1 MRGNTNILIA
11 VPIFNEERYVEPVLR
26 EIRKYARVSALAAK
40 VNVRVLVVDD
50 GSTDSTP
57 AILRSLAD
65 RGQLDLL
72 QHPENRGYG
81 QSLID
86 AFNFA
91 AENQYDW
98 VITMDC
104 DEQHEP
110 CRIPIFVDEC
120 LRADQG
126 GADIISG
133 SRYLAKSSVEADL
146 PPEDRR
152 SINRTMTDLLNSI
165 LNLKL
170 TDSFC
175 GFKAH
180 RVSAMQKLNLNI
192 PGYAFPMQFWV
203 QAVNAGLQI
212 TEIPV
217 RLIYKDATRHF
228 GGLLDDPSL
237 RLQHYLEVF
246 SQELRALRIT
256 GAPLVPT
263 IETMS
268 SCCCRS

>member
-1 MRGNTNILIA
+1 MNILIA
-11 VPIFNEERYVEPVLR
+11 VPIFNEERYVSPVLR
-26 EIRKYARVSALAAK
+26 EIRKYARASAIAAK
-40 VNVRVLVVDD
+40 VNVRILVVDD

-57 AILRSLAD
+57 RVLEEMAQ
-65 RGQLDLL
+65 RGQISLL
-72 QHPENRGYG
+72 EHPENRGYG

-86 AFNFA
+86 AFDFA
-91 AENQYDW
+91 AQHGYDW

-120 LRADQG
+120 IKANG
-126 GADIISG
+126 TGADIISG
-133 SRYLAKSSVEADL
+133 SRYLAPLATDADS
-146 PPEDRR
+146 PPADRR
-152 SINRTMTDLLNSI
+152 SINSTITDLLNSM
-165 LNLKL
+165 LDLKL
-170 TDSFC
+170 TDAFC

-212 TEIPV
+212 IEIPV

-228 GGLLDDPSL
+228 GGMLDDPSL
-237 RLQHYLEVF
+237 RLQHYLEVL
-246 SQELRALRIT
+246 SSELRTVRAAKTQVL
-256 GAPLVPT
+256 AN
-263 IETMS
+263 EDD
-268 SCCCRS
+268 SCCCQG